1 MLIVLNL
8 VTRLKRQ
15 RRFRSEEPYNQEPF
29 GELMTKIKQKVIASE
44 GTLDAIVIGAGFA
57 GLYAVFK
64 LREMGLRFCAFE
76 QGDDVGGTWYWNRY
90 PGAGSDSESWV
101 YSFSFS
107 DELEQ
112 DWTWSSRFP
121 RQPEIL
127 RYLRHVAER
136 FGLRSCFQFNT
147 RVQKAEYDETDN
159 LWIVETDS
167 GELSRSRYLITAV
180 GCLSAAQLPQITGR
194 DTFKGNSYHT
204 GRWPHEKVN
213 FKGQKVGVIGT
224 GSSGIQAIPVIAKE
238 AAHLTVFQR
247 TANYSVPA
255 RNYDLSDDQARSIKK
270 EIKEIREFC
279 RWSTIG
285 QNYDFREG
293 EALALPNEQLEGQF
307 EADWKKGGFQ
317 WMFGSYPDLVFNE
330 KANKLASSFVK
341 KKIRETV
348 KNPLLAEKLVPKDHA
363 IGTKRLPLDIGYF
376 ETFNRENVSLIDLKE
391 TPIESIEPVGIK
403 TSDKLHEFDSLV
415 FATGF
420 DALTG
425 PLTRIGIRGKDGVLL
440 KDKWKAGPRTYLG
453 VGVPGFPNMFMVTG
467 PGSPSVLGNMPT
479 SIEQHVDWICDCIT
493 YMRAN
498 RLVSIDVESRA
509 EEQWSAHVKE
519 LSEKTLFPSTD
530 SWYMGSNIPGK
541 PKVFLPYAGGFGT
554 YRKLCNDIAQQ
565 GYEGFR
571 FT

>member
-1 MLIVLNL
+1 MNA
-8 VTRLKRQ
+8 
-15 RRFRSEEPYNQEPF
+15 
-29 GELMTKIKQKVIASE
+29 GED
-44 GTLDAIVIGAGFA
+44 TLDAIVIGAGFA
-57 GLYAVFK
+57 GLYTAFK

-112 DWTWSSRFP
+112 DWKWSSRFP

-127 RYLRHVAER
+127 SYLQHVAER
-136 FGLRSCFQFNT
+136 FDLRSCFQFNT
-147 RVQKAEYDETDN
+147 RVQKAEYDETEN
-159 LWIVETDS
+159 FWIVETDS
-167 GELSRSRYLITAV
+167 GKLSRARYLITAV

-194 DTFKGNSYHT
+194 DTFEGNAYHT
-204 GRWPHEKVN
+204 GQWPHEKVK

-270 EIKEIREFC
+270 DIKEIREFC

-293 EALALPNEQLEGQF
+293 EALELPKEQLERQF
-307 EADWKKGGFQ
+307 EVDGEKGGFQ
-317 WMFGSYPDLVFNE
+317 WMFGSYSDLVFNK
-330 KANKLASSFVK
+330 KANELASSFVK

-348 KNPLLAEKLVPKDHA
+348 KNPLLSEKLVPQDHA

-376 ETFNRENVSLIDLKE
+376 ETFNRDNVSLVDLKD
-391 TPIESIEPVGIK
+391 TPIESITPAGVR
-403 TSDKLHEFDSLV
+403 TSDKLYELDSLV

-425 PLTRIGIRGKDGVLL
+425 PLTRIGIRGKSGLLL
-440 KDKWKAGPRTYLG
+440 KDKWKTGPRTYLG
-453 VGVPGFPNMFMVTG
+453 VGVPGFPNMFMITG

-479 SIEQHVDWICDCIT
+479 SIEQHVDWICDCIG

-498 RLVSIDVESRA
+498 RLISIEA
-509 EEQWSAHVKE
+509 ETQAEAHWSDHIKE
-519 LSEKTLFPSTD
+519 LSEKTLFPSTN

-554 YRKLCNDIAQQ
+554 YRKLCNDIAERE
-565 GYEGFR
+565 YEGFR